1 MHGEIIAQGQSCTI
15 NGCQTVTIAY
25 KGGGDIDAS
34 LELQNKKEPR
44 ASYHDAVLSPIQAEY
59 GLKNPSAD
67 CQHVLKNTTA
77 PKAKFSLV
85 CETSAGDW
93 EYLLVRE
100 GEILLIDGERV
111 LVRRERKNS

>member
-1 MHGEIIAQGQSCTI
+1 MHGEIIAQGQSCTV
-15 NGCQTVTIAY
+15 NGCQTVTIAH

-44 ASYHDAVLSPIQAEY
+44 ASYDNAVLSPIQAEY
-59 GLKNPSAD
+59 SLKNPSVD

-85 CETSAGDW
+85 CETSTGDW
-93 EYLLVRE
+93 EYLLVDE
-100 GEILLIDGERV
+100 GALLLINGEAV
-111 LVRRERKNS
+111 MVRRKRN

>member
-1 MHGEIIAQGQSCTI
+1 MYGEIIAQGQSCTI

-34 LELQNKKEPR
+34 LELQNKKE
-44 ASYHDAVLSPIQAEY
+44 SCVSCGNAVLSQIQAEY
-59 GLKNPSAD
+59 GLKNPSVD
-67 CQHVLKNTTA
+67 CQYVLKNTTA

-93 EYLLVRE
+93 EYLLVEE
-100 GEILLIDGERV
+100 GALLLINGEAV
-111 LVRRERKNS
+111 MVRRERN